1 MTTDV
6 IDEHRFSSQCSLYE
20 PNNHRLSKE
29 TKHYATAASTKT
41 LFEASSTPRIN
52 HVTRL
57 KQSISPNITANPT
70 NVNNIQNRHSASN
83 DLLSL
88 IRSVA
93 MKPFKTSSTVN
104 TVTEGQTTINA
115 VGGNHVH
122 DKPPVSLL
130 KYRPLSDSVSDRT
143 SYSQSNR
150 ETGNFLKRM
159 GWPVNST
166 TDEARVKWKLAMK
179 FLIPMKFD
187 VDRAINLYR
196 AHETIRKTENLDRI
210 WINNPNL
217 IREIQSNKFFSLRQL
232 PNQPLNVYFTA
243 AQVSNGS
250 STNSLS
256 QQERE
261 LISLQALIC
270 QLDVATES
278 VEIQNSGLNFIYDMQ
293 SCSASQFDM
302 NLSKKIL
309 RLVQG
314 NYPAMVKTIFIVS
327 APKWFKIAYKVT
339 MHSADQMR
347 DVLITHY
354 GYSLNDLPTSLGGS
368 FDAIIDGDNRYQ
380 TCLSTIMDS
389 QSICHSYYSLDYQPV
404 TAKPT
409 SNILFFNTDHYHHN
423 QNQDAT
429 SSQTPTASVVSSPS
443 KSLVAIVQLR
453 RNHDLSASSSQIRG
467 RKRESSSSTD
477 SEKRRRSN
485 ESLIEE
491 EPPKMRSLIYIPQ
504 EISSNQS
511 QHEQASV
518 SNEDAFSS
526 SIGQQENADYS
537 ARINTMIENAIHEPN
552 ILRRDIK
559 PAFNSPYKPLNSVE
573 FLTKTQ
579 SEIRQE
585 FRKLSNPS
593 AKDTHAA
600 KDERNLD
607 KSRYRDVLPG
617 EATRVKLQPDDDGD
631 RNDFIN
637 ANYVSGYHDQEKAYI
652 FTQGPLQTTLKD
664 FWRMIWQE
672 NISIV
677 VMTTN
682 VRESGTVKCY
692 PYWPD
697 QTKDVINAGLY
708 QVQNEK
714 SDKYDSFVITT
725 LVLRKKNHPNERII
739 YHAHYRK
746 WPDHGIPSNTKDALL
761 FLDKVE
767 DYRQITA
774 TKAPILL
781 HCSAGIGRTGT
792 FCAIDIEIKRYLEKK
807 IIDIPSTVYK
817 MRTERAG
824 SVQTEDQYLFAY
836 LALMDYIKQYQA
848 AQERITGSIKSSDTE
863 LIDQTGRTKVKD
875 DIGSNELDDHK
886 QKITRSK
893 NNRKKFNDLEQINTL
908 PTTSSDRTTNLRE
921 STSYRGKTL
930 SDSCVAAVQYFTP
943 TAAVMQNES
952 SRQRSVTE
960 NISSSTP
967 TTTGNVYHKKIRK

>member
-1 MTTDV
+1 MP
-6 IDEHRFSSQCSLYE
+6 CSPCTIMEYDIYE
-20 PNNHRLSKE
+20 L
-29 TKHYATAASTKT
+29 
-41 LFEASSTPRIN
+41 
-52 HVTRL
+52 
-57 KQSISPNITANPT
+57 
-70 NVNNIQNRHSASN
+70 IQ
-83 DLLSL
+83 
-88 IRSVA
+88 I
-93 MKPFKTSSTVN
+93 
-104 TVTEGQTTINA
+104 
-115 VGGNHVH
+115 
-122 DKPPVSLL
+122 
-130 KYRPLSDSVSDRT
+130 
-143 SYSQSNR
+143 

-453 RNHDLSASSSQIRG
+453 RNHDSSASSSQIRG

>member
-1 MTTDV
+1 MP
-6 IDEHRFSSQCSLYE
+6 CSPCTIMEYDIYE
-20 PNNHRLSKE
+20 L
-29 TKHYATAASTKT
+29 
-41 LFEASSTPRIN
+41 
-52 HVTRL
+52 
-57 KQSISPNITANPT
+57 
-70 NVNNIQNRHSASN
+70 IQ
-83 DLLSL
+83 
-88 IRSVA
+88 I
-93 MKPFKTSSTVN
+93 
-104 TVTEGQTTINA
+104 
-115 VGGNHVH
+115 
-122 DKPPVSLL
+122 
-130 KYRPLSDSVSDRT
+130 
-143 SYSQSNR
+143 

-453 RNHDLSASSSQIRG
+453 RNHDSSASSSQIRG

-504 EISSNQS
+504 EISS
-511 QHEQASV
+511 
-518 SNEDAFSS
+518 
-526 SIGQQENADYS
+526 
-537 ARINTMIENAIHEPN
+537 
-552 ILRRDIK
+552 K
-559 PAFNSPYKPLNSVE
+559 
-573 FLTKTQ
+573 
-579 SEIRQE
+579 
-585 FRKLSNPS
+585 
-593 AKDTHAA
+593 
-600 KDERNLD
+600 
-607 KSRYRDVLPG
+607 
-617 EATRVKLQPDDDGD
+617 
-631 RNDFIN
+631 
-637 ANYVSGYHDQEKAYI
+637 
-652 FTQGPLQTTLKD
+652 
-664 FWRMIWQE
+664 
-672 NISIV
+672 
-677 VMTTN
+677 
-682 VRESGTVKCY
+682 
-692 PYWPD
+692 
-697 QTKDVINAGLY
+697 
-708 QVQNEK
+708 
-714 SDKYDSFVITT
+714 
-725 LVLRKKNHPNERII
+725 
-739 YHAHYRK
+739 
-746 WPDHGIPSNTKDALL
+746 
-761 FLDKVE
+761 
-767 DYRQITA
+767 
-774 TKAPILL
+774 
-781 HCSAGIGRTGT
+781 
-792 FCAIDIEIKRYLEKK
+792 
-807 IIDIPSTVYK
+807 
-817 MRTERAG
+817 
-824 SVQTEDQYLFAY
+824 
-836 LALMDYIKQYQA
+836 
-848 AQERITGSIKSSDTE
+848 
-863 LIDQTGRTKVKD
+863 
-875 DIGSNELDDHK
+875 
-886 QKITRSK
+886 
-893 NNRKKFNDLEQINTL
+893 
-908 PTTSSDRTTNLRE
+908 
-921 STSYRGKTL
+921 
-930 SDSCVAAVQYFTP
+930 
-943 TAAVMQNES
+943 
-952 SRQRSVTE
+952 
-960 NISSSTP
+960 
-967 TTTGNVYHKKIRK
+967 

>member
-1 MTTDV
+1 MP
-6 IDEHRFSSQCSLYE
+6 CSPCTIMEYDIYE
-20 PNNHRLSKE
+20 L
-29 TKHYATAASTKT
+29 
-41 LFEASSTPRIN
+41 
-52 HVTRL
+52 
-57 KQSISPNITANPT
+57 
-70 NVNNIQNRHSASN
+70 IQ
-83 DLLSL
+83 
-88 IRSVA
+88 I
-93 MKPFKTSSTVN
+93 
-104 TVTEGQTTINA
+104 
-115 VGGNHVH
+115 
-122 DKPPVSLL
+122 
-130 KYRPLSDSVSDRT
+130 
-143 SYSQSNR
+143 

-526 SIGQQENADYS
+526 SIGQHENADYS

>member
-504 EISSNQS
+504 EISS
-511 QHEQASV
+511 
-518 SNEDAFSS
+518 
-526 SIGQQENADYS
+526 
-537 ARINTMIENAIHEPN
+537 
-552 ILRRDIK
+552 K
-559 PAFNSPYKPLNSVE
+559 
-573 FLTKTQ
+573 
-579 SEIRQE
+579 
-585 FRKLSNPS
+585 
-593 AKDTHAA
+593 
-600 KDERNLD
+600 
-607 KSRYRDVLPG
+607 
-617 EATRVKLQPDDDGD
+617 
-631 RNDFIN
+631 
-637 ANYVSGYHDQEKAYI
+637 
-652 FTQGPLQTTLKD
+652 
-664 FWRMIWQE
+664 
-672 NISIV
+672 
-677 VMTTN
+677 
-682 VRESGTVKCY
+682 
-692 PYWPD
+692 
-697 QTKDVINAGLY
+697 
-708 QVQNEK
+708 
-714 SDKYDSFVITT
+714 
-725 LVLRKKNHPNERII
+725 
-739 YHAHYRK
+739 
-746 WPDHGIPSNTKDALL
+746 
-761 FLDKVE
+761 
-767 DYRQITA
+767 
-774 TKAPILL
+774 
-781 HCSAGIGRTGT
+781 
-792 FCAIDIEIKRYLEKK
+792 
-807 IIDIPSTVYK
+807 
-817 MRTERAG
+817 
-824 SVQTEDQYLFAY
+824 
-836 LALMDYIKQYQA
+836 
-848 AQERITGSIKSSDTE
+848 
-863 LIDQTGRTKVKD
+863 
-875 DIGSNELDDHK
+875 
-886 QKITRSK
+886 
-893 NNRKKFNDLEQINTL
+893 
-908 PTTSSDRTTNLRE
+908 
-921 STSYRGKTL
+921 
-930 SDSCVAAVQYFTP
+930 
-943 TAAVMQNES
+943 
-952 SRQRSVTE
+952 
-960 NISSSTP
+960 
-967 TTTGNVYHKKIRK
+967 